1 MDAFYA
7 SIEQRDDP
15 ALRGKPVIVGGR
27 PNERGVVAA
36 ASYEARKYGI
46 HSAMATSR
54 AIKLCPHVMLVRG
67 RMSHYR
73 DISKE
78 IRAILYSYTQLVEPL
93 SLDEAFLDVTEC
105 IEEYGSASKIGREI
119 KERVR
124 NETQL
129 TCSVGVAPN
138 KFTAKI
144 ASDLKKPDGF
154 VVVRPEKVKDFL
166 KDLPVSR
173 IWGVGRAT
181 ESRLHELQIN
191 TIGDV
196 RRFELHDLVRE
207 FGKWGARLHELS
219 HGIDERPVSADRETK
234 SISRE
239 TTFARDIMEMGKLQE
254 VLIELAKEVRD
265 DLQNENLKAR
275 TLQIK
280 VRYADF
286 TTITR
291 SFTFKEHMDQLEILQ
306 ETAQLLLRHKVEPDP
321 QGIRL
326 IGIGVSNLTDERPQM
341 PLLKELDSSGQN
353 DLTRLLQDLRSSFH

>member
-15 ALRGKPVIVGGR
+15 KLRGKPVIVGGR

-54 AIKLCPHVMLVRG
+54 AIKLCPHVVLVRG

-73 DISKE
+73 DISRQ
-78 IRAILYSYTQLVEPL
+78 IRSILYSYTSLVEPL

-105 IEEYGSASKIGREI
+105 INQYGSASKIGREL

-124 NETQL
+124 TETQL

-138 KFTAKI
+138 KFIAKI

-154 VVVRPEKVKDFL
+154 VVVRPEKAEDFL

-173 IWGVGRAT
+173 IWGVGKAT

-219 HGIDERPVSADRETK
+219 HGIDERPVTANRETK

-239 TTFARDIMEMGKLQE
+239 TTFVRDVVEMSKLQD
-254 VLIELAKEVRD
+254 VIIELAKEVRD
-265 DLQNENLKAR
+265 DLQSEKLKAK

-291 SFTFKEHMDQLEILQ
+291 SFTFKEPIDQLEILQ
-306 ETAQLLLRHKVEPDP
+306 ETAKLLLKHKVVPDA

-326 IGIGVSNLTDERPQM
+326 IGVGVSNLTAETPQM
-341 PLLKELDSSGQN
+341 PLLEELSADSQQ
-353 DLTRLLQDLRSSFH
+353 DLSRLLQDLRNSFH